1 MQYLELPYALAAFD
15 LAFGERDA
23 FRRGGLFLVAG

>member
-1 MQYLELPYALAAFD
+1 MHYLELPYALTARD

-23 FRRGGLFLVAG
+23 FRRGGLFLAGG

>member
-1 MQYLELPYALAAFD
+1 MGYVELPYALAAFD

-23 FRRGGLFLVAG
+23 FRRGGLFLAGG